1 MNQLIYE
8 RSLRM
13 KVEIVKKIL
22 ENNKGIDKSRLCDL
36 LPISPTTIDKY
47 ISEMYLEL
55 PQGSI
60 MMRDG
65 NFEIDSKIIS
75 FYDIQM
81 FYLSNSVIQ
90 NVLAIIFF
98 EKKVTFEMLAQRLY
112 ISSSKLFTVVKF
124 LKKKLGELGIQVITS
139 PYVSIKG
146 SRESILVLYNTFL
159 QTLTNPYEQSFSK
172 YNEML
177 LKRTIESFFNF
188 FNIKIS
194 RRLVREMSLW
204 VVSLSD
210 LSYMKSFLSEDAVFD
225 DVFFEWISFDSP
237 IIQKMKCD
245 FNKLLSVN
253 TFNEKMCVILLTTL
267 IFNTSDLHFNNY
279 ESEHSFYCK
288 KMYIDFHYKS
298 VIFELLMKEEV
309 DPIDVNILSVKLEI
323 CLHFISLLSPYYYL
337 NRSFFNSVDSKYSHK
352 LMLDVRKEFL
362 YLEKEILFEESSEL
376 KTTIYDFL
384 SYIVVSCQKVNIKN
398 PLVTFTIRSSKGS
411 IFEKNFCEEFE
422 KSIRVV
428 PYYEIEE
435 SGKFDILIV
444 DDLRLLDNCYN
455 YNNYLL
461 VENLDKLLGGKI
473 VKSITKDIEYK

>member
-1 MNQLIYE
+1 MNQWIYE
-8 RSLRM
+8 RPLRM

-22 ENNKGIDKSRLCDL
+22 ENNRGIDKNRLCDL

-65 NFEIDSKIIS
+65 NFEMDSKIIS

-90 NVLAIIFF
+90 NILFIIFF
-98 EKKVTFEMLAQRLY
+98 EKKVTFEMLAQKLY

-146 SRESILVLYNTFL
+146 SSESVLVLYNTFL

-172 YNEML
+172 HNEML
-177 LKRTIESFFNF
+177 LKRTVESFFNF
-188 FNIKIS
+188 FNIKTS
-194 RRLVREMSLW
+194 ERLIREMSLW

-210 LSYMKSFLSEDAVFD
+210 LSYIKSFLTENELFENLS
-225 DVFFEWISFDSP
+225 FEWISFDSP
-237 IIQKMKCD
+237 IIKKMKLD

-253 TFNEKMCVILLTTL
+253 TFDEKMCVILLTTL
-267 IFNTSDLHFNNY
+267 IFNTSDLHFDNY
-279 ESEHSFYCK
+279 ESERLFYSK
-288 KMYIDFHYKS
+288 KIFIDFCYKNA
-298 VIFELLMKEEV
+298 IFELLMKEEV
-309 DPIDVNILSVKLEI
+309 DPIDVGILSTKLEI

-337 NRSFFNSVDSKYSHK
+337 NRSFFNSVDNKWFNK
-352 LMLDVRKEFL
+352 LIEDVRNDFF
-362 YLEKEILFEESSEL
+362 YLEKDNICDDFLEL
-376 KTTIYDFL
+376 NTATYDFL
-384 SYIVVSCQKVNIKN
+384 SYIVASCQKVNIKS
-398 PLVTFTIRSSKGS
+398 PLVTFSIRSSKGS

-422 KSIRVV
+422 KSIRIV

-435 SGKFDILIV
+435 NGKFDILIV
-444 DDLRLLDNCYN
+444 DDLRLLDN

-461 VENLDKLLGGKI
+461 VENLDNLLGGKI
-473 VKSITKDIEYK
+473 VKSISKNIVGS

>member
-22 ENNKGIDKSRLCDL
+22 ENNRGIDKNKLCDL

-55 PQGSI
+55 PRGSI
-60 MMRDG
+60 KMEEG

-81 FYLSNSVIQ
+81 FYLSNSIIQ
-90 NVLAIIFF
+90 NILSVIFF
-98 EKKVTFEMLAQRLY
+98 EKNITFEMLAQKLY
-112 ISSSKLFTVVKF
+112 ISSSKLFTVIKF
-124 LKKKLGELGIQVITS
+124 LKKKLGELGIQVLTS

-146 SRESILVLYNTFL
+146 SSESILVLYNIFL
-159 QTLTNPYEQSFSK
+159 QTLDNPYEQSFSK
-172 YNEML
+172 YNEIL

-188 FNIKIS
+188 FNIKTS
-194 RRLVREMSLW
+194 KRLICEMSLW

-210 LSYMKSFLSEDAVFD
+210 LNYMKSLISKDILFEDLS
-225 DVFFEWISFDSP
+225 FEWISFDSP
-237 IIQKMKCD
+237 VIKKMKED

-253 TFNEKMCVILLTTL
+253 VFDEKMCVILLTTL

-279 ESEHSFYCK
+279 ESEQIFYCK
-288 KMYIDFHYKS
+288 KIFIDFHYKN

-309 DPIDVNILSVKLEI
+309 NPIDVNILSIKLEI

-337 NRSFFNSVDSKYSHK
+337 NKLFFNSIDNKYLYK
-352 LMLDVRKEFL
+352 LMVDIRKDFF
-362 YLEKEILFEESSEL
+362 YLEKEIIGDKTSEL
-376 KTTIYDFL
+376 GITIYDFL
-384 SYIVVSCQKVNIKN
+384 AYIVASCQKINIKN
-398 PLVTFTIRSSKGS
+398 PLVTISIRSSKGS
-411 IFEKNFCEEFE
+411 IFEKNFSEEFE
-422 KSIRVV
+422 KSIRVI

-444 DDLRLLDNCYN
+444 DDLRLLDNHN
-455 YNNYLL
+455 YSNYLL
-461 VENLDKLLGGKI
+461 VENLNNLLDEKVVNSIYKNI
-473 VKSITKDIEYK
+473 VES

>member
-323 CLHFISLLSPYYYL
+323 CLHFISLLSP
-337 NRSFFNSVDSKYSHK
+337 
-352 LMLDVRKEFL
+352 
-362 YLEKEILFEESSEL
+362 
-376 KTTIYDFL
+376 
-384 SYIVVSCQKVNIKN
+384 
-398 PLVTFTIRSSKGS
+398 
-411 IFEKNFCEEFE
+411 
-422 KSIRVV
+422 
-428 PYYEIEE
+428 
-435 SGKFDILIV
+435 
-444 DDLRLLDNCYN
+444 
-455 YNNYLL
+455 
-461 VENLDKLLGGKI
+461 
-473 VKSITKDIEYK
+473 